1 MNNLDN
7 LYKELGDKICLFPFF
22 SVFYSTVN
30 STTEHNTVRPCSL
43 YEPAP
48 VINNNIIESI
58 NTNEWRDLRRKFA
71 SGQFE
76 QITGCSKCHVNE
88 RNGTSS
94 PRLGNNQYFSQH
106 LSVDIVQT
114 VKEIINNDYQVDDIR
129 CLEYFPTNYC
139 NYSCVMCAGGASS
152 SRRTFELKVKNQSNR
167 ITINTPDLDF
177 FDILRSAQIVNFTGG
192 ETVMQPQVTDIINY
206 LVQENL
212 APNITIYLITNA
224 SSYPDHLIDQF
235 AKFKEVIYTCSID
248 GVGEVI
254 EYQRRGA
261 VWSEVESNIIRLNRN
276 KTIGSIVTV
285 NNYVLTAIN
294 CLSFMDFVDWLA
306 KNQIEHV
313 SVVTVY
319 QKFLSLSVLPPKLKN
334 LALSRLIQGQQT
346 YPQGTYSRKLIDQ
359 VIEAF
364 ENTIYEPKLLGAFI
378 RHILLEDSVS
388 NKSLV
393 EVVPEWKE
401 YFHEYDMQQKELQN
415 CHL

>member
-30 STTEHNTVRPCSL
+30 SNTEDNTVRPCSL
-43 YEPAP
+43 FGKTPP
-48 VINNNIIESI
+48 VINNSIMESI
-58 NTNEWRDLRRKFA
+58 NTNDWRDLRRKFV

-76 QITGCSKCHVNE
+76 QITECSICHVNE

-94 PRLGNNQYFSQH
+94 ARLGNNQYFSEH
-106 LSVDIVQT
+106 LSVDIIQT
-114 VKEIINNDYQVDDIR
+114 IKEIINNDYQVDKLA
-129 CLEYFPTNYC
+129 CLDYFPSNYC
-139 NYSCVMCAGGASS
+139 NYSCVMCYGSASS
-152 SRRTFELKVKNQSNR
+152 SRRTYELKVRNQSNQ
-167 ITINTPDLDF
+167 ITINAPDSDF
-177 FDILRSAQIVNFTGG
+177 FNILKTVQIVNFTGG

-212 APNITIYLITNA
+212 APNITIFLLTNA
-224 SSYPDHLIDQF
+224 SSYPDHLVDQF
-235 AKFKEVIYTCSID
+235 AKFKKVVYMCSID
-248 GVGEVI
+248 GIGEVI

-276 KTIGSIVTV
+276 KTISTV

-294 CLSFMDFVDWLA
+294 CLSFMDLVDWLA
-306 KNQIEHV
+306 KNHIEHIAIT
-313 SVVTVY
+313 TVH
-319 QKFLSLSVLPPKLKN
+319 QKILSLAVLPPKLKN

-378 RHILLEDSVS
+378 KHILLEDSVS
-388 NKSLV
+388 KKSLV